1 MPGPS
6 VYRGRSRSDLGCA
19 ECYTARMPRD
29 DESRR
34 ERTQREKREAGDRSS
49 RVARQLMEMKQTSL
63 DKLEVDEDLR
73 DEIVAARKVTQ
84 AIARRRAERTL
95 AGYLRGVDIADLQQ
109 RMANVEQTGN
119 ADPRLFHAAE
129 DWRARLIEEGSAA
142 AEKF

>member
-1 MPGPS
+1 MLYGAHAPRRRITPRTDPAREARG
-6 VYRGRSRSDLGCA
+6 GRSVVSRGASAHG
-19 ECYTARMPRD
+19 
-29 DESRR
+29 DE
-34 ERTQREKREAGDRSS
+34 AD
-49 RVARQLMEMKQTSL
+49 VARQARGRRGLRRG
-63 DKLEVDEDLR
+63 DLGR
-73 DEIVAARKVTQ
+73 GQGHA
-84 AIARRRAERTL
+84 AIARRRAARTL